1 MLNFHG
7 ITGYRSVPVVV
18 ARVVP
23 VLMQLPVL
31 VPGMSSPCSDGL
43 GVTTGIGQAAV
54 LLYCEGYN
62 NTVGAEHKLEWC
74 MYSTLMELISYC

>member
-1 MLNFHG
+1 M
-7 ITGYRSVPVVV
+7 V
-18 ARVVP
+18 ARIVP

-54 LLYCEGYN
+54 HVTRRTISARLPCYCTVKV
-62 NTVGAEHKLEWC
+62 NTIGAEHKLEWFMC
-74 MYSTLMELISYC
+74 STLMEMINYARFLA